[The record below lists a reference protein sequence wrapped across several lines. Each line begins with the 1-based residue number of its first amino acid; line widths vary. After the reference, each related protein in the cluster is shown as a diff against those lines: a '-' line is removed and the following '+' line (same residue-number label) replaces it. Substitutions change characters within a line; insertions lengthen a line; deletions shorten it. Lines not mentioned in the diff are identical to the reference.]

1 MSTSRPKEVFQE
13 ISPADFFY
21 RNRDIAGFSNPS
33 RAIYS
38 AIRELT
44 ENSLDACEVHQI
56 PPDIY
61 VRLSVEGETPQLV
74 SAPPEEGE
82 EEEEAKP
89 FPGVRTYTLRVADN
103 GSGVPAEFI
112 PSAFGQILYGSKY
125 QMRQMR
131 GTFGLGGKM
140 AILYGQI
147 TTHRPAK
154 ITSST
159 GNDKIHVFEIM
170 TDIQKNRPIILGSD
184 KLENERGWHGT
195 IVEFSIEGDYIR
207 AMPKLL
213 EYFKQT
219 AMVTPYANVTFV
231 DPDGR
236 LYRFIRATTKM
247 PQPPKE
253 ILPHPY
259 GVDVETIRRI
269 INVTDAED
277 MMDFLTT
284 HFHRVGKSIA
294 KRFLDATEI
303 DPAENP
309 TELKPQEIVSLV
321 QAMKNFGGFLPPDAS
336 VLSPLGEDLLEAGIK
351 KELNPEFIAVETRK
365 PSAYSGF
372 PFIVEAGIAYGGD
385 VPRTGSILLFRFA
398 NRIPLLYDEASD
410 VTYKVIH
417 TTMNW
422 NRYKVAQ
429 DTPLALVIHICSTKI
444 PYKTVGKEFIADR
457 PEVEKEILKAVREVS
472 RKLASYLTRKES
484 IERERKR
491 IDVFSRYLPK
501 IARFS
506 TELAG
511 RKKEPDINPLLRS
524 LIRYAKE
531 TRKRP
536 RLDEEEER
544 DDNQ

>member
-1 MSTSRPKEVFQE
+1 MSESRPQEVFQE

-61 VRLSVEGETPQLV
+61 VRLSAEGEDSQPV
-74 SAPPEEGE
+74 YAPPEEDT

-89 FPGVRTYTLRVADN
+89 FPGVRTYSLRVADN
-103 GSGVPAEFI
+103 GSGIPAEFI
-112 PSAFGQILYGSKY
+112 PSAFGQVLYGSKY
-125 QMRQMR
+125 QLRQMR

-147 TTHRPAK
+147 TTHRPAS
-154 ITSST
+154 ITSSI
-159 GNDKIHVFEIM
+159 GANDIHIFEIM
-170 TDIQKNRPIILGSD
+170 TDIQKNRPIILRRE
-184 KLENERGWHGT
+184 KLGNSKGWRGT
-195 IVEFSIEGDYIR
+195 IVEFSIEGDYMR

-219 AMVTPYANVTFV
+219 AMVTPYANITFV

-236 LYRFIRATTKM
+236 LYRFRRVMTKM

-269 INVTDAED
+269 INVTDADD
-277 MMDFLTT
+277 MLDFLTT
-284 HFHRVGKSIA
+284 HFHRVGKNIA
-294 KRFLDATEI
+294 KRFLDAAKI
-303 DPAENP
+303 DHAENP
-309 TELKPQEIVSLV
+309 RELKPQEIVTLV
-321 QAMKNFGGFLPPDAS
+321 QTMKSFDGFLPPDAG
-336 VLSPLGEDLLEAGIK
+336 VLSPLGIELFQAGIK
-351 KELNPEFIAVETRK
+351 KELNPEFVAVETRK

-385 VPRTGSILLFRFA
+385 VPKTGSILLFRFA

-417 TTMNW
+417 TMMNW

-429 DTPLALVIHICSTKI
+429 DTPLALIIHICSTKI

-457 PEVEKEILKAVREVS
+457 PEVEREVLNAIREVA
-472 RKLASYLTRKES
+472 RKLASYLSRKENF
-484 IERERKR
+484 ERERKR

-501 IARFS
+501 IAKFS
-506 TELAG
+506 TELSG
-511 RKKEPDINPLLRS
+511 KRKEPDINPLLRS
-524 LIRYAKE
+524 LTHHAK
-531 TRKRP
+531 
-536 RLDEEEER
+536 
-544 DDNQ
+544 